1 MTNPQMSVETDP
13 LRVFAATHEG
23 VAAQIS
29 GAGNMDT
36 ASHVAA
42 MTPVFGI
49 IGADYLAM
57 FAAAQVLHCQDIND
71 LSQKVN
77 DISGAAFNTA
87 ATFDSGDSE
96 FSGALKAV
104 TNTIG
109 G

>member
-1 MTNPQMSVETDP
+1 MSFTVETDAV
-13 LRVFAATHEG
+13 RAFAATHKG

-36 ASHVAA
+36 VSHVAA

-71 LSQKVN
+71 LSSKVN
-77 DISGAAFNTA
+77 KIGEAAFGTA
-87 ATFDSGDSE
+87 ATFDSSDSD
-96 FSGALKAV
+96 SSSALKSV
-104 TNTIG
+104 TNQIG

>member
-1 MTNPQMSVETDP
+1 MSFSVETDAV
-13 LRVFAATHEG
+13 RAFAATHKG

-36 ASHVAA
+36 VSHVAA
-42 MTPVFGI
+42 MTPVFGL

-71 LSQKVN
+71 LSSKV
-77 DISGAAFNTA
+77 DKIGQSAFGTA
-87 ATFDSGDSE
+87 ASFDDSDSTFSN
-96 FSGALKAV
+96 ALKSV
-104 TNTIG
+104 TNEIG

>member
-1 MTNPQMSVETDP
+1 MTNPFSVETDP

-23 VAAQIS
+23 IATQIA

-57 FAAAQVLHCQDIND
+57 FAAAQVLHCKDIND

-87 ATFDSGDSE
+87 ATFDSSDSE
-96 FSGALKAV
+96 FSSALETA
-104 TNTIG
+104 TNAIG